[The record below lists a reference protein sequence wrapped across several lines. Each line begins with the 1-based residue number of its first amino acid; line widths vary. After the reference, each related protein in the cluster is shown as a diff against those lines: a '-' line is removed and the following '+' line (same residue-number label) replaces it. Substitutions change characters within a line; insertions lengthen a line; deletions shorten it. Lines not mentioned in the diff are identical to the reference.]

1 MLRNMKVEVGMKRK
15 NSFAISL
22 VLFIL
27 FGILTW
33 ALVNI
38 DVQAIG
44 PESSTIGLASI
55 NKIVDDW
62 IGTSEFWYKTTE
74 VFGYLGILT
83 AVGFALTGFAQLISR
98 KSLFKI
104 DSSIIILG
112 VFYILIIALYILFE
126 KVIINYRPVIIHGEL
141 AASFPSTHTMMILSI
156 MGMGIIQFRRMIGDR
171 VKLKIVNTL
180 SIIIILVT
188 IVGRML
194 SGVHWFTDI
203 LGGILISLALVFLFY
218 SVTDI
223 FERKRY

>member
-1 MLRNMKVEVGMKRK
+1 MKVEVEMKRK

-83 AVGFALTGFAQLISR
+83 AVGFALIGFGQLISR

-112 VFYILIIALYILFE
+112 IFYILVIGIYILFE
-126 KVIINYRPVIIHGEL
+126 KVIINYRPVIIDGEL

>member
-33 ALVNI
+33 TLVNV
-38 DVQAIG
+38 DVQPIG

-83 AVGFALTGFAQLISR
+83 AVGFALIGFGQLISR

-112 VFYILIIALYILFE
+112 IFYILVIGIYILFE
-126 KVIINYRPVIIHGEL
+126 KVIINYRPVIIDGEL

-156 MGMGIIQFRRMIGDR
+156 MGMGIVQFGRIIRDKM
-171 VKLKIVNTL
+171 KLKIVNTL
-180 SIIIILVT
+180 SILIILVT
-188 IVGRML
+188 IIGRML

>member
-1 MLRNMKVEVGMKRK
+1 MKRK

-33 ALVNI
+33 ALVNV
-38 DVQAIG
+38 DVQPIG
-44 PESSTIGLASI
+44 PEASTIGLASI

-74 VFGYLGILT
+74 IFGYLGILT
-83 AVGFALTGFAQLISR
+83 ALGFALIGFLQLISR

-104 DSSIIILG
+104 DSSIILLG
-112 VFYILIIALYILFE
+112 IFYILIIGIYILFE
-126 KVIINYRPVIIHGEL
+126 KVIINYRPVIIDGEL
-141 AASFPSTHTMMILSI
+141 VASFPSTHTMMILSI
-156 MGMGIIQFRRMIGDR
+156 MGMGIIQFGRMIGDKT
-171 VKLKIVNTL
+171 KLKIVNTL
-180 SIIIILVT
+180 SIVIILVT
-188 IVGRML
+188 IIGRML

-218 SVTDI
+218 SITDI

>member
-1 MLRNMKVEVGMKRK
+1 MKVEVGMKRK

-33 ALVNI
+33 TLVNV
-38 DVQAIG
+38 DVQPIG

-83 AVGFALTGFAQLISR
+83 AVGFALIGFGQLISR

-112 VFYILIIALYILFE
+112 IFYILVIGIYILFE
-126 KVIINYRPVIIHGEL
+126 KVIINYRPVIIDGEL

-156 MGMGIIQFRRMIGDR
+156 MGMGIVQFGRIIRDKM
-171 VKLKIVNTL
+171 KLKIVNTL
-180 SIIIILVT
+180 SILIILVT
-188 IVGRML
+188 IIGRML